1 MRLTRRAFLWNAA
14 GAGFIAA
21 PLRAG
26 SLSRVQIGVM
36 DTVLGLAGKPE
47 AVAAAAK
54 LGFAG
59 LQITAG
65 RPDAAGHL
73 ALMDPGLQSRFVEA
87 SKKHEVALVS
97 TYLDVLHKDCLK
109 NAAVAKRWV
118 RQGIEL
124 TSRLRVRN
132 LMLVFFGDCALLDRP
147 ETDAVVA
154 ALKELAPQAEDAG
167 IILSLE
173 NLLKAEDNAYVLD
186 KVNSKALRVYCDV
199 GNLTNLVGVDAPG
212 QIRKLGK
219 RICQFHFKDQGYLG
233 EGKVNCPEAL
243 RAIRDIDFAGW
254 IVLETNWPSKNMEAD
269 TKRNLNYI
277 RNTIQQ
283 LERGSHV

>member
-1 MRLTRRAFLWNAA
+1 MELTRRALLWNAA
-14 GAGFIAA
+14 AAGLVAA
-21 PLRAG
+21 PLRAR
-26 SLSRVQIGVM
+26 SLSRIEIGVM
-36 DTVLGLAGKPE
+36 DNVLGLTSKPE

-59 LQITAG
+59 LQVTAG
-65 RPDAAGHL
+65 KPDAAGNL
-73 ALMDPGLQSRFVEA
+73 ALMDPGLQSRFLEK
-87 SKKHEVALVS
+87 SKKHNVALAS

-109 NAAVAKRWV
+109 NAAVAKKWV
-118 RQGIEL
+118 RQGIEI
-124 TSRLRVRN
+124 TSKLRAKI
-132 LMLVFFGDCALLDRP
+132 LMLVFFGNCALLDRA
-147 ETDAVVA
+147 EMDMAA
-154 ALKELAPQAEDAG
+154 SALKELAPEARDAG
-167 IILSLE
+167 IILGFE

-186 KVNSKALRVYCDV
+186 KVNSQALRVYCDV

-243 RAIRDIDFAGW
+243 RAIRDIGFEGW
-254 IVLETNWPSKNMEAD
+254 VVLETNWPSRNMEAD

-277 RNTIQQ
+277 RSTIQE